1 MSYDFALFR
10 PRVDVDPRAIVA
22 AEDGL
27 EGGPRDPAKEAAK
40 RKVAD
45 ALKAFD
51 PALDEHVF
59 DHDEI
64 AKLHKM
70 PVEEAYRRFRYIE
83 LSDVA
88 PGGSGAQV
96 TLFDDTASVTI
107 PYWHEGEAARAHLQR
122 VWSYLDVVCRET
134 NYEVFDPQLDRV
146 IAAASFEDVLACYGQ
161 AMARVRAIA
170 QPVRKR
176 AWWKFW

>member
-10 PRVDVDPRAIVA
+10 PRAGVDPRDIAL

-27 EGGPRDPAKEAAK
+27 EDGPRDPAKETAK

-70 PVEEAYRRFRYIE
+70 PVEEAYTRFRYIE

-88 PGGSGAQV
+88 QGGSGAQV

-134 NYEVFDPQLDRV
+134 SYEVFDPQLDRV
-146 IAAASFEDVLACYGQ
+146 IDSGAFEDVLACYAQ
-161 AMARVRAIA
+161 AAGRVRAIVA
-170 QPVRKR
+170 PVRKR